1 MYRYAVFAVVLGVIA
16 FAASGF
22 AANAPRQIQIE
33 TGGNACENT
42 PVEVTL
48 DPAGMPDAP
57 AVKNTATGTL
67 YPATLRDGKLVFIV
81 DALAANAAVK
91 AEVVPAER
99 ANGAAP
105 RVNVVKKDGEDVID
119 VQIDGKPFTA
129 YHHGVQ
135 WRKPFLWPVLSE
147 GGVGVTRDFPMEVES
162 TPKLARDHPHHKS
175 LWSAYGEVNGH
186 DLWAEGADAG
196 NQRCK
201 EVTFGSGDAYGWV
214 RSVNKWETKDG
225 TPLLDET
232 REYRF
237 YATPEKARFI
247 DVFVTFKASQG
258 DVLFSDTKEGGIVS
272 VRMRPDICNAKA
284 VITNALGD
292 KGEDTAWGKPSPWC
306 DFSGDVPGA
315 GWRGI
320 TIFDN
325 PANLRYPSSWHVRN
339 YGLMGANA
347 FGYSYFNEKEYNHG
361 LIPENGDYTIP
372 SGTELAFRYR
382 VYVHS
387 GNVEEAAT
395 AARFQDYITPPK
407 VSVAE

>member
-175 LWSAYGEVNGH
+175 SGPPTA
-186 DLWAEGADAG
+186 
-196 NQRCK
+196 K
-201 EVTFGSGDAYGWV
+201 EQ
-214 RSVNKWETKDG
+214 
-225 TPLLDET
+225 P
-232 REYRF
+232 
-237 YATPEKARFI
+237 
-247 DVFVTFKASQG
+247 
-258 DVLFSDTKEGGIVS
+258 
-272 VRMRPDICNAKA
+272 
-284 VITNALGD
+284 
-292 KGEDTAWGKPSPWC
+292 
-306 DFSGDVPGA
+306 
-315 GWRGI
+315 
-320 TIFDN
+320 
-325 PANLRYPSSWHVRN
+325 
-339 YGLMGANA
+339 
-347 FGYSYFNEKEYNHG
+347 
-361 LIPENGDYTIP
+361 
-372 SGTELAFRYR
+372 
-382 VYVHS
+382 
-387 GNVEEAAT
+387 
-395 AARFQDYITPPK
+395 
-407 VSVAE
+407 